1 MKMYQLQNSMYMQG
15 IRNCNEAP
23 PTRMYS
29 HNWVC
34 MTNNDVTSTTTHMY
48 RYFTVYLYVNNIEN
62 SIDTCGYKAFPLSLD
77 IGNGS
82 CCHCQQSVTCSEDW
96 EKGSEEREKRI
107 PLSLVPRLFLIEER
121 AWQHWGVRAVYFR
134 YVMIHG
140 IYSDH
145 VLFCKLSCDFCDCM
159 YVVFQTVFGWEKQHK
174 ALEDTT

>member
-1 MKMYQLQNSMYMQG
+1 
-15 IRNCNEAP
+15 
-23 PTRMYS
+23 
-29 HNWVC
+29 

-107 PLSLVPRLFLIEER
+107 PLSLVPRLFRTQALSR
-121 AWQHWGVRAVYFR
+121 RGKSLATLGGQGRLLPLRHDSWDLQRPHPTSYFAN
-134 YVMIHG
+134 Y
-140 IYSDH
+140 H
-145 VLFCKLSCDFCDCM
+145 VIFAITCTLFSKRFS
-159 YVVFQTVFGWEKQHK
+159 GEKSNTK
-174 ALEDTT
+174 P